1 MSEANFQTVKLTKGS
16 HRSPDEGACVME
28 LTSMLAGEPFGDHP
42 RSACP
47 VIGSFLR
54 TYNDRI
60 GDGRRQELYEYAAKV
75 VGSRGGRRAR
85 RARAARCRAWARQR
99 GSTTRISNRIGG
111 SAAAGREAAVIA
123 TAYGDYDA
131 HREALALIDELLRIG
146 REPDPRPVES
156 RVLSPTSE
164 PRRVTTR

>member
-16 HRSPDEGACVME
+16 HRTPDEGVCVME

-60 GDGRRQELYEYAAKV
+60 GDGRRQDLYELAAKV
-75 VGSRGGRRAR
+75 VDSRGGRRSR
-85 RARAARCRAWARQR
+85 RARAARCRAWARER
-99 GSTTRISNRIGG
+99 DSTTRISNRIGG
-111 SAAAGREAAVIA
+111 PAAGGREAAVIA
-123 TAYGDYDA
+123 TACGDDAA
-131 HREALALIDELLRIG
+131 HRQALALVDELLRIG
-146 REPDPRPVES
+146 RERDRRPVES
-156 RVLSPTSE
+156 RVLPGADQQS
-164 PRRVTTR
+164 RIVAR